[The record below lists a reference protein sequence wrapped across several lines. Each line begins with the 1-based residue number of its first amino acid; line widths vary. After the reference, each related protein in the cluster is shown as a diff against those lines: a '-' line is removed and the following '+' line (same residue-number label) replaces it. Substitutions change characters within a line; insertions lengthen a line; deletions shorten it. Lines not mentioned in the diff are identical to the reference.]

1 MISPEIRQSVQTLHQ
16 QGLAV
21 REISRL
27 LKLSR
32 NTIRRILRMPVL
44 ADAREPA
51 CPAPVRLW
59 LPAAFARVRGATGSA
74 FRRCCRRNW
83 ASIPATAR
91 SPDGSA
97 KPVCARRPGAR
108 ASMSLRRARRC
119 STIPRPIA

>member
-1 MISPEIRQSVQTLHQ
+1 MQTLHQ

-32 NTIRRILRMPVL
+32 NTIRRILRMPVF

-59 LPAAFARVRGATGSA
+59 LPAAFARGRGNGVRLQEMLQAELGL
-74 FRRCCRRNW
+74 N
-83 ASIPATAR
+83 P
-91 SPDGSA
+91 
-97 KPVCARRPGAR
+97 
-108 ASMSLRRARRC
+108 
-119 STIPRPIA
+119 

>member
-51 CPAPVRLW
+51 
-59 LPAAFARVRGATGSA
+59 
-74 FRRCCRRNW
+74 
-83 ASIPATAR
+83 
-91 SPDGSA
+91 
-97 KPVCARRPGAR
+97 
-108 ASMSLRRARRC
+108 
-119 STIPRPIA
+119 